1 MRKNRQRGLTMIEIL
16 VVLAIIAVV
25 AGLTY
30 PSIRRASEGAKVSAS
45 LLRGKQIHMALMLY
59 REDSGGETGTYGE
72 PSTMNLPSNSY
83 LLFWNNRYGLNEEM
97 LKSPCGKIT
106 AEQMYAGIYPAV
118 IDDTIF
124 AGYAVK
130 FQEAVPISLDFHCN
144 TPSPYFAGHRITKRG
159 VITNL
164 SGSAY
169 VKRAKA
175 VMSKWEY
182 WVQDSTLK

>member
-1 MRKNRQRGLTMIEIL
+1 MKRSKATGITLVEVL
-16 VVLAIIAVV
+16 VVLAIIAIV

-30 PSIRRASEGAKVSAS
+30 PSVRRASEGAKVSAS

-97 LKSPCGKIT
+97 LKSPCGEIQ
-106 AEQMYAGIYPAV
+106 ADEMFAGIYPTV

-130 FQEAVPISLDFHCN
+130 FQEAVPVALDFHCN
-144 TPSPYFAGHRITKRG
+144 PANPYIGGVRVTKRA
-159 VITNL
+159 VVTDL

-169 VKRAKA
+169 IRRNKGLVDT
-175 VMSKWEY
+175 WER
-182 WVQDSTLK
+182 WIRFDN

>member
-1 MRKNRQRGLTMIEIL
+1 MVEIL

-97 LKSPCGKIT
+97 LKSPCGQIK

-124 AGYAVK
+124 ARFAVK
-130 FQEAVPISLDFHCN
+130 YQEAVPVALDFHCN
-144 TPSPYFAGHRITKRG
+144 TPSPYFAGSRITKRG

-169 VKRAKA
+169 VKRAKG
-175 VMSKWEY
+175 MMGDWDH
-182 WVQDSTLK
+182 WVQEPNPR

>member
-1 MRKNRQRGLTMIEIL
+1 MKRSKATGITLVEVL
-16 VVLAIIAVV
+16 VVLAIVAIV

-30 PSIRRASEGAKVSAS
+30 PSVRRASEGAKVSAS
-45 LLRGKQIHMALMLY
+45 MLRGKQIHMALMLY

-106 AEQMYAGIYPAV
+106 AEQMYGGIYPTP

-124 AGYAVK
+124 KQYAVR
-130 FQEAVPISLDFHCN
+130 FQDSVPVAIDFHCN
-144 TPSPYFAGHRITKRG
+144 IADPFIASPRVTKRAI
-159 VITNL
+159 VTDL
-164 SGSAY
+164 SGSTFI
-169 VKRAKA
+169 KRGRGHLG
-175 VMSKWEY
+175 KWEN
-182 WVQDSTLK
+182 WVRIENN